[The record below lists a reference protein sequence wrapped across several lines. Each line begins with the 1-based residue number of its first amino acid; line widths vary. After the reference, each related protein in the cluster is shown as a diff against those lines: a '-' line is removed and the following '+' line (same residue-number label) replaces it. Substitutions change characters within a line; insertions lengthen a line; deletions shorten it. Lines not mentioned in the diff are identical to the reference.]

1 MNSEKVYDLINKYQ
15 NKEVKSD
22 TKPEVVEAKAN
33 VDTKPAEVKE
43 EPKETGTEGSDKETK
58 SPDTVKEET
67 TVKPTEVETKTDKK
81 PTYSKQEKIDYAFQK
96 KKAKIKQLEQRNKE
110 LEEEIKKYKNLT
122 LEDFKGNHQDYLD
135 YKVDMLDK
143 QREVKDIQEQIKTSQ
158 AEEFDE
164 TNRKKILNC
173 FPDENA
179 QSKYSELIA
188 NKGSELV
195 KQLDEFDTEGAV
207 LGYLDDSEISP
218 LLITLM
224 ISEPSY
230 LNNVLSKKSPY
241 GKYREMEKLEERVL
255 AAREQLNKQ
264 NSVPANT
271 EKVEEHKPAIPVI
284 GSVTK
289 SESTK
294 DSKPVFDA
302 NAELHRLKTK
312 NKYHK

>member
-1 MNSEKVYDLINKYQ
+1 MNSEQVYDLINKYQ

-22 TKPEVVEAKAN
+22 TKPEVVETKAN
-33 VDTKPAEVKE
+33 VDTKPVEVKE

-67 TVKPTEVETKTDKK
+67 TVKPTEVETKTEKK
-81 PTYSKQEKIDYAFQK
+81 PSYSKQEKIDYAFQK

-135 YKVDMLDK
+135 YKVDYNTK
-143 QREVKDIQEQIKTSQ
+143 QQEYNRNKEEANRFKNEE
-158 AEEFDE
+158 AERINNE
-164 TNRKKILNC
+164 RIARC
-173 FPDENA
+173 FPDPDE
-179 QSKYSELIA
+179 QSRYSQIIQSE
-188 NKGSELV
+188 GSKLV
-195 KQLDEFDTEGAV
+195 AKLDEEDPEQAV

-218 LLITLM
+218 ILVRLLIA
-224 ISEPSY
+224 EPSY
-230 LNNVLSKKSPY
+230 LNEILSKRSAM
-241 GKYREMEKLEERVL
+241 GKYRAMEKLEDRVRW
-255 AAREQLNKQ
+255 AQ
-264 NSVPANT
+264 
-271 EKVEEHKPAIPVI
+271 EKMSQPKEETQVVKEEEKKPAIPVI

-302 NAELHRLKTK
+302 NAELRRLKSK
-312 NKYHK
+312 NKFHK